1 MRPLRLLALLWSS
14 TACLALAGCS
24 FQYPALSLKEVLA
37 TGTTNALRTTEMQEP
52 ISGAVTLHEALARAI
67 KYNLDYRLEM
77 RLGALRNAE
86 TQQAKADMLPK
97 LVAQA
102 GFTERNNDL
111 VTSSLDIPT
120 GIEFSPGTTSEPRSY
135 DSGDVSYSWDMLD
148 FALSYVRAKQAA
160 DKYLIQQEMKR
171 KVIEQI
177 VEDTRTA
184 YWRAVSADRMS
195 RKLGQLNVRVR
206 QAIRGQQEL
215 EKNGAETPLTALANE
230 RELVQIQRTAES
242 LQHELNLAK
251 SQLATLMN
259 VAPGTRFWVSDKE
272 PQAEPAVIDMSAKE
286 MVAEAIFNR
295 PEIREVAYQKRIT
308 EGESTAAIL
317 ELIPSIKDYG
327 LDAFNDNRF
336 LLNNNWLGWG
346 AAIGGNLVKLAQLPE
361 RQNWIAFQ
369 DQTLDQRALA
379 TTMVVMTQVFVSR
392 TRYRHI
398 TDELDSA
405 RQYVE
410 VQTDLVDKLRAE
422 AAAGSVGEQT
432 LIREEMNLLMAEV
445 ERDVTVADLENAS
458 ANIIASMGLD
468 LQAKDVDT
476 KLSVRALASDLKDRT
491 ADRIALSDRGKYL
504 MQLEKEKEEARRKV
518 AEAERLRQAEI
529 RRIAAEAQAVKD
541 AEIARAKEEI
551 RLARDAAAQEKA
563 EALRQAAAETLRIR
577 QEAKAAADEAR
588 RLKDEELRIKAEEA
602 RQQAVEAAIAK
613 KEAHLAALEAHDA
626 VKLDA
631 ARLKAE
637 ALQAR
642 NDAKRARHD
651 AQLSR
656 KAGKA
661 AAPADNWAAP
671 WGSGDWVWPWDEP
684 AAGSTTARKRK
695 S

>member
-1 MRPLRLLALLWSS
+1 MRPLRIYAVLCCS

-24 FQYPALSLKEVLA
+24 FQYPQLSLKEVLA

-52 ISGAVTLHEALARAI
+52 ITSAVTLHEALARAI

-77 RLGALRNAE
+77 RLGALRDAE
-86 TQQAKADMLPK
+86 IQQAKADMLPR

-102 GFTERNNDL
+102 GFSERNNDL

-120 GIEFSPGTTSEPRSY
+120 GIEFSPNTTSEPRY
-135 DSGDVSYSWDMLD
+135 YQSGDVTTSWDMLD

-171 KVIEQI
+171 KVIERI

-195 RKLGQLNVRVR
+195 RKLAQLNERVR
-206 QAIRGQQEL
+206 HAIAGLHQVQQQ
-215 EKNGAETPLTALANE
+215 GADAPLTALANE
-230 RELVQIQRTAES
+230 RELVQIQRSAES

-251 SQLATLMN
+251 AQLATLMN
-259 VAPGTRFWVSDKE
+259 VAPGTKFFVADKD
-272 PQAEPAVIDMSAKE
+272 PQTAPAVIDLSAKD

-295 PEIREVAYQKRIT
+295 PEIREVAYEKRIT
-308 EGESTAAIL
+308 EGEATAAIL

-327 LDAFNDNRF
+327 LDAFNDNHF

-361 RQNWIAFQ
+361 RQSWIAAEGA
-369 DQTLDQRALA
+369 TLDQRALA

-398 TDELDSA
+398 TDELASA
-405 RQYVE
+405 RDYAQ
-410 VQTDLVDKLRAE
+410 VQSDLVDKLRAE
-422 AAAGSVGEQT
+422 AAAGTIGEQT
-432 LIREEMNLLMAEV
+432 LIREEMNLLVAEV
-445 ERDVTVADLENAS
+445 ERDVTTADLENAS

-468 LQAKDVDT
+468 LQPKDVDMT
-476 KLSVRALASDLKDRT
+476 LSVRTLANVLKERM

-504 MQLEKEKEEARRKV
+504 MEIEKEKEQARRKA

-529 RRIAAEAQAVKD
+529 ARVAAEAQAVKD
-541 AEIARAKEEI
+541 AEIAQAREEI
-551 RLARDAAAQEKA
+551 RLAKVAAAQEKA
-563 EALRQAAAETLRIR
+563 ETLRAAAAEALRIK
-577 QEAKAAADEAR
+577 QEAKAAADEAK
-588 RLKDEELRIKAEEA
+588 RLKDEELRAKAEDA
-602 RQQAVEAAIAK
+602 RQHAAEVAIAK
-613 KEAHLAALEAHDA
+613 KEAQLAALEAQRA
-626 VKLDA
+626 AKLEA

-637 ALQAR
+637 AVKAR
-642 NDAKRARHD
+642 DDAKRARHD
-651 AQLSR
+651 ALLAR

-661 AAPADNWAAP
+661 AGSSNAWTDP
-671 WGSGDWVWPWDEP
+671 WQSGDWVWPWE
-684 AAGSTTARKRK
+684 GSKASPDLPRKRK
-695 S
+695 K